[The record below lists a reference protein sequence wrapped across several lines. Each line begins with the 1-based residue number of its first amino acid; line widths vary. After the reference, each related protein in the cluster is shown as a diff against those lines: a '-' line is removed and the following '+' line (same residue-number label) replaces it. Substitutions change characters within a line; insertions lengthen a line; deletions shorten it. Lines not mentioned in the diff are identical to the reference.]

1 MTQPTSEGLKLIM
14 EFEGFREQ
22 AYPDPLHGWK
32 QPTIGYG
39 TTRYTNGNQVQQSDT
54 ITHAQAQAEL
64 TDYVQKRIYPA
75 LQQIPYF
82 NEMTPEM
89 LGALESFAYN
99 LGEHFY
105 GGPDFQTITRVLR
118 NKDWPQ
124 MRSALMLYVNPGTSV
139 EAGLRRRR
147 SAEADLWEQ
156 GLRKVRKV

>member
-1 MTQPTSEGLKLIM
+1 MHLPTSEGLKLIM

-32 QPTIGYG
+32 LPTIGYG
-39 TTRYTNGNQVQQSDT
+39 TTRYADGKPVKQGDT
-54 ITHAQAQAEL
+54 ITHEQAKAEL
-64 TDYVQKRIYPA
+64 AEYVQKRIYPA
-75 LQQIPYF
+75 LERIPYF
-82 NEMTPEM
+82 NQMTPQM

-105 GGPDFQTITRVLR
+105 GGPNFQTITRVLR

-124 MRSALMLYVNPGTSV
+124 MRSALMLYVNPGTHV

-156 GLRKVRKV
+156 GLKKV